1 MPKVD
6 RLGNLGTPDRI
17 PMDDMEILGKTLG
30 FMTSDGVSKSTDFG
44 KATI

>member
-6 RLGNLGTPDRI
+6 RLGNFWENRTGI

-30 FMTSDGVSKSTDFG
+30 FMTSDGVFFD
-44 KATI
+44 